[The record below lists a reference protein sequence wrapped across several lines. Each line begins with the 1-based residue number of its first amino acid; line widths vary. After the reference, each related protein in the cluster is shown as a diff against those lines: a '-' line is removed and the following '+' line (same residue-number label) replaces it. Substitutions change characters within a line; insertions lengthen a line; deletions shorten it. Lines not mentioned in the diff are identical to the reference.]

1 MMKYKRKQDSLL
13 EVKNLGENRFD
24 MGGLAAVGT
33 QMISDITAGIKGD
46 EQKELG
52 RQAREAANNAQM
64 GAQSKDDSFDS
75 IIADAANRQSLEH
88 VSSQDMGGG
97 TVGGGITDF
106 LAKSGQGAAAGASMG
121 PWGALA
127 GAIAGGIGSM
137 TKSIG
142 AKIHADKEK
151 KKTNAAI
158 DYTEDFN
165 DRTMDM
171 RAENIQKQKMANLE
185 ANFAAFGGPFSTHGG
200 FFSNGLQY
208 INNGGR
214 HEANPYDGV
223 PVSFDPQGNPNL
235 VEEGET
241 IFNDY
246 VFSNRLKVPKPFI
259 KKYKLGNKPLT
270 FAEVSKKLAKESEER
285 PNDPI
290 SNAGLKRFMEDLS
303 MAQEELRAKRGARRN
318 NKYAIG
324 GGVISGELMGSS
336 YSPMKAAMI
345 DWKEKGK
352 ENFNNTNAQGIA
364 EGIGG
369 AFSGLKGLSEQLNK
383 PKTNYLSRMQE
394 VAQSVNPT
402 EEDTENRFSD
412 GGPFDSEL
420 YENPFSF
427 PDAPAVVYPRTTPN
441 RRTARLNR
449 RNGRHYA
456 DNILSGN
463 SPIITIEGSQD
474 YNIPQITS
482 LPLNNS
488 QLQPKS
494 RWLEKGEKPLPST
507 DQILED
513 IRKVVDIP
521 QTAPSTTY
529 TQVEEEPDDSDII
542 KTDNSGDNIRKTPEE
557 WAYEGMRYANGL
569 GSLAQMLRNIGD
581 RRNKVK
587 DYTPK
592 TISANPI
599 GNYLTYKPT
608 DTLYMSNLLGQQA
621 GATRRAI
628 QASGMSQGAIA
639 ASLLAA
645 DNNYLN
651 QLGNAYRQAEEANL
665 ARKAQIEEFNR
676 GTNMFNSRSQMEADM
691 ANQRAD
697 LYGAQLNQQAEQ
709 MREERRREYYDNY
722 AQSLTDFMSTISNI
736 GKDNMNR
743 IISEDFADART
754 TNYHRTR
761 NQRRANYWK
770 NKGSK

>member
-1 MMKYKRKQDSLL
+1 MKYKKKQDSLL
-13 EVKNLGENRFD
+13 EVKNLGKNRFD

-33 QMISDITAGIKGD
+33 QMISDITEGIRGD
-46 EQKELG
+46 EQKKLG
-52 RQAREAANNAQM
+52 MEARTAANNAQM
-64 GAQSKDDSFDS
+64 GAQAKDDSFDS
-75 IIADAANRQSLEH
+75 IISDATNMQSLEH

-106 LAKSGQGAAAGASMG
+106 LAKSGQGAAAGASFG

-142 AKIHADKEK
+142 AKVHADKEK

-158 DYTEDFN
+158 DYTNDFN
-165 DRTMDM
+165 DRSVDM

-185 ANFAAFGGPFSTHGG
+185 ANFAAFGGPFYTHGG
-200 FFSNGLQY
+200 FFSNGLQS

-214 HEANPYDGV
+214 HESNPYDGV

-246 VFSNRLKVPKPFI
+246 VFSNRLKVPKSFMR
-259 KKYKLGNKPLT
+259 KYKFGNKPLT

-303 MAQEELRAKRGARRN
+303 MVQEELRAKRQNAANRRN
-318 NKYAIG
+318 NKYSIG
-324 GGVISGELMGSS
+324 GIISGEVMGSS
-336 YSPMKAAMI
+336 YSPMKAAMM
-345 DWKEKGK
+345 DWKEQGK
-352 ENFNNTNAQGIA
+352 ENFNNMSVQDIA

-369 AFSGLKGLSEQLNK
+369 ALGGLKGLADQFNK

-402 EEDTENRFSD
+402 EEDSSSSNRFAGGSQMYTISGRRKVTPKDIRKLYRDNPPLFSSSQILDDARKIVD
-412 GGPFDSEL
+412 GVYNPTRFDSLFNAPNTPFTQIEEEEVPEDAPQL
-420 YENPFSF
+420 NDPFSGLI
-427 PDAPAVVYPRTTPN
+427 ANQRK
-441 RRTARLNR
+441 ARQMSTNPSDTV
-449 RNGRHYA
+449 NGQ
-456 DNILSGN
+456 S
-463 SPIITIEGSQD
+463 
-474 YNIPQITS
+474 S
-482 LPLNNS
+482 LGNNS
-488 QLQPKS
+488 QESIVK
-494 RWLEKGEKPLPST
+494 
-507 DQILED
+507 
-513 IRKVVDIP
+513 
-521 QTAPSTTY
+521 
-529 TQVEEEPDDSDII
+529 
-542 KTDNSGDNIRKTPEE
+542 KTPEE
-557 WAYEGMRYANGL
+557 WLYDRMRYANGL
-569 GSLAQMLRNIGD
+569 GSLSQMLRNIGD

-592 TISANPI
+592 TVSAEPI

-608 DTLYMSNLLGQQA
+608 DTLYTSNLLGQQA

-628 QASGMSQGAIA
+628 LASGLSKGATA

-651 QLGNAYRQAEEANL
+651 QLGTAYKQAEESNL
-665 ARKAQIEEFNR
+665 ARKAQIEDFNR
-676 GTNMFNSRSQMEADM
+676 NTNMFNSRMGLEADM

-709 MREERRREYYDNY
+709 LREERRREYFDNY

-736 GKDNMNR
+736 GRDNYNR
-743 IISEDFADART
+743 IISEDFAEART
-754 TNYHRTR
+754 PNYKRTR
-761 NQRRANYWK
+761 DERRANYWK
-770 NKGSK
+770 NRKGSK